1 MDNNEARE
9 ILIKYNRYR
18 RGESNS
24 PMPNPTE
31 AGQAIDC
38 AIQALGDGWVSMLD
52 QMPTEQDGD
61 ENGKV
66 LLYRNMNDNQKPLEK
81 SIHDWYMVKNCD
93 PTETFW
99 QPLPPKP
106 KQP

>member
-1 MDNNEARE
+1 MNNKEARE
-9 ILIKYNRYR
+9 IIKEFRDSGHIYYTPVDEDKLNI
-18 RGESNS
+18 
-24 PMPNPTE
+24 
-31 AGQAIDC
+31 AIDL
-38 AIQALGDGWVSMLD
+38 AIEALGNGWINLFD
-52 QMPTEQDGD
+52 RIPKEEDAD

-66 LLYRNMNDNQKPLEK
+66 LIYRKMNDNQKPLEK